1 MFPFTRDVAFHSST
15 QLPPQHMTT
24 ILSTTPLPLPYE
36 IMPSQQDELAAA
48 RARAEGIPIQVPDI
62 RQITPSSPR
71 HDAALQAMLL
81 EAAEKGNVDVVRQ
94 CLARGAEISYKV
106 ITAATGSDE
115 VFKVLVTEGG
125 LDVNY
130 DLETGGDMLIN
141 AVWERNVRSRSI
153 FGPSLVS

>member
-1 MFPFTRDVAFHSST
+1 
-15 QLPPQHMTT
+15 
-24 ILSTTPLPLPYE
+24 
-36 IMPSQQDELAAA
+36 
-48 RARAEGIPIQVPDI
+48 
-62 RQITPSSPR
+62 
-71 HDAALQAMLL
+71 MLL